1 MIIFTDGSTIN
12 NGKKNAYGGI
22 GVYIPNQDDFTE
34 SKISYSLKSTDKIK
48 VTNQVSE
55 LIASI
60 IGIEIGIKLTN
71 DTIYVYTDSKY
82 VIDCATTWNKSWIA
96 HNWKKSN
103 GKCVDNIWLVY
114 RLIQLTK
121 KYPIIFKHVKA
132 HTDEPKNKTGTEYL
146 LWLGNNIVDNL
157 AQNASKSII
166 ELRDDVKTLNW
177 NSLAVLLIN
186 GMKKDCKINV
196 PYCNEI
202 SVFYQKIFNVGLE
215 FNQDTQNDD
224 KNSDVEYTD
233 DENNDNKKNENTI
246 NVITSSVKYQEI

>member
-34 SKISYSLKSTDKIK
+34 SRISYSLKSTDKIK
-48 VTNQVSE
+48 VTNQISE

-60 IGIEIGIKLTN
+60 IGIEIGINMTN
-71 DTIYVYTDSKY
+71 ETIYIYTDSKY

-96 HNWKKSN
+96 NNWKKSN

-121 KYPIIFKHVKA
+121 KYPVIFKHVKA
-132 HTDEPKNKTGTEYL
+132 HTVEPKNKTGIEYL
-146 LWLGNNIVDNL
+146 LWLGNNTVDNL

-166 ELRDDVKTLNW
+166 ELRDDVKSLNW

-186 GMKKDCKINV
+186 GMKRDHKINV

-202 SVFYQKIFNVGLE
+202 NVFYQKTFNI
-215 FNQDTQNDD
+215 DTQNNNKTSNLTTHISEHDD
-224 KNSDVEYTD
+224 KWDVEYSD
-233 DENNDNKKNENTI
+233 DDINEIDCDKK
-246 NVITSSVKYQEI
+246 K